1 MLQVNSIRPRLLSF
15 VLPLPDYFIKPLVF
29 YPPCGLQ
36 IIYNQGR
43 FVEQTY
49 WSLWRWLLN
58 YFFYSQGIMM
68 SAFKKL
74 VEHSQKCSRFQHL
87 SAICG
92 WDAASM
98 MPAGGNQ
105 ARSEAM
111 AELSVHIHGLMTQPQ
126 LADWIADA
134 ENENLNAEQKSS
146 LREIKRQWQQ
156 ANLLPEKLVQ
166 AKSLAGSKCEH
177 AWRTQRG
184 ENDWVGF
191 EKNWRE
197 VVELSREEAQ
207 IRADAAGLTPYDAM
221 LDIYEPGT
229 SSASLDALF
238 SDVKTWLPGLI
249 DQVIEKQSTE
259 QLIAPTGHY
268 PTDKQ
273 KALGLEVMKL
283 LKFDFEHGRL
293 DESVHPFCGGVPSD
307 VRITT
312 RYDESEFVQSLM
324 GIVHETGHARY
335 EQGLPKA
342 LAGTPAGEARS
353 MGIHESQSLFFEMQ
367 VGRSDAFIAH
377 LARMAGNQF
386 SGPEFE
392 QENFKKIY
400 TRVKKDFIRVDAD
413 ELTYPAHVILRYE
426 IERDLINGDIKHT
439 DVPELWNQKMQD
451 YLGLST
457 QGNFTNGCMQDIHWT
472 DGAFGYF
479 PSYTLGAMYAA
490 QFMAA
495 MKQTVDVDQVIQ
507 SGDLTPIFSWL
518 ESNIWSKGSLLTTDE
533 LVKGATGETLNAKF
547 FQDHLKA
554 RYL

>member
-1 MLQVNSIRPRLLSF
+1 MRNEPYRSS
-15 VLPLPDYFIKPLVF
+15 VLRGIQRNQIK
-29 YPPCGLQ
+29 
-36 IIYNQGR
+36 
-43 FVEQTY
+43 
-49 WSLWRWLLN
+49 S
-58 YFFYSQGIMM
+58 SQM

-87 SAICG
+87 ASICG
-92 WDAASM
+92 WDQASM

-111 AELSVHIHGLMTQPQ
+111 AELSVHIHGLMTQSQ
-126 LADWIADA
+126 LADWISDA
-134 ENENLNAEQKSS
+134 ENEDLNNEQQSS

-156 ANLLPEKLVQ
+156 ANLLPEKLVE

-177 AWRTQRG
+177 AWRSQRG
-184 ENDWVGF
+184 NNDWVGF

-207 IRADAAGLTPYDAM
+207 IRADAANLTPYDAM

-229 SSASLDALF
+229 SSALLDTLF
-238 SDVKTWLPGLI
+238 ADVKTWLPGLI
-249 DQVIEKQSTE
+249 DEVIEKQSSE
-259 QLIAPTGHY
+259 QFNAPDGFY
-268 PTDKQ
+268 AAEKQ

-283 LKFDFEHGRL
+283 LQFDFNHGRL

-312 RYDESEFVQSLM
+312 RYDEAEFVQSLM

-335 EQGLPKA
+335 EQGLPKH
-342 LAGTPAGEARS
+342 LAGQPAGQARS

-367 VGRSDAFIAH
+367 VGRSDPFIGH
-377 LARMAGNQF
+377 LANLAGQQF
-386 SGPEFE
+386 SGSEFE
-392 QENFKKIY
+392 KDNFQKIY

-426 IERDLINGDIKHT
+426 IERDLINGKIKHT
-439 DVPELWNQKMQD
+439 DVPELWNSKMKS

-457 QGNFTNGCMQDIHWT
+457 EGNFTNGCMQDIHWT

-490 QFMAA
+490 QFMAS
-495 MKQTVDVDQVIQ
+495 MRKTIDVNSVIE
-507 SGDLTPIFSWL
+507 SGDLSPIFTWL
-518 ESNIWSKGSLLTTDE
+518 ESNIWSKGSLLTTDD
-533 LVKGATGETLNAKF
+533 LVKGATGETLNAQYFK
-547 FQDHLKA
+547 DHLRS
-554 RYL
+554 RYV